1 VSTSRS
7 RSASLREEEE
17 LRLPRPPGIIRRFWA
32 RHPVFADVLVALI
45 CLLLS
50 IVPASN
56 FATYRSTPDGD
67 MVLIDPPPVV
77 ASIIIGTLILCAC
90 ALLLRRRQWPRAA
103 FIVAYV
109 TAVAYLFLLE
119 PAGGPLL
126 LVTSYSLAVYRS
138 SRAAWN
144 GLAIGMGSL
153 SLISIA
159 LQLTGVISLQTALNA
174 IFGQLTLALIG
185 TLIGVNVGGRK
196 RYLEA
201 VIDRSRQLLVE
212 RDQQAQLAAS
222 AERARI
228 AREMHDIVSHSL
240 TVIVALS
247 EGAAATEDQARA
259 RDAATAAAATARGAL
274 TEMRSMLGVLR
285 DGAGDIP
292 LAPMESAAPHATVA
306 TAQNAGYPVTLTT
319 VGEANVSA
327 TVDFAIGRIVQEGIT
342 NAMRHARG
350 ATRIAVLIDYSRD
363 PVLIEIENDGV
374 TGPVGT
380 TGFGL
385 RGLSERATHVN
396 GTIHS
401 GPVDDR
407 HWMLRAELPAASGST
422 TPDRA
427 EDVK

>member
-1 VSTSRS
+1 MSNQRS
-7 RSASLREEEE
+7 RSTSSNEEE

-32 RHPVFADVLVALI
+32 RHPILADVLIALI

-50 IVPASN
+50 IAPATVFGPYGSE
-56 FATYRSTPDGD
+56 SDGSSIVAGVTISIL
-67 MVLIDPPPVV
+67 VL
-77 ASIIIGTLILCAC
+77 GAC
-90 ALLLRRRQWPRAA
+90 ALLLRRRQWPVVAFVAA
-103 FIVAYV
+103 YAV
-109 TAVAYLFLLE
+109 AVAYLFLLD

-126 LVTSYSLAVYRS
+126 LVTSYAIAVYRS
-138 SRAAWN
+138 TRAAWI
-144 GLAIGMGSL
+144 GFGVGMGSL
-153 SLISIA
+153 TLIA
-159 LQLTGVISLQTALNA
+159 AVLQLTGVVTLQSALNA
-174 IFGQLTLALIG
+174 VIGQLTLALIG

-247 EGAAATEDQARA
+247 EGAAATGDQERA

-285 DGAGDIP
+285 DGTGDVP
-292 LAPMESAAPHATVA
+292 LAPMESVAPHATVA

-319 VGEANVSA
+319 IGEPNMSAAVS
-327 TVDFAIGRIVQEGIT
+327 FAVGRIVQEGIT

-350 ATRIAVLIDYSRD
+350 ATRIAVHIDYSTD
-363 PVLIEIENDGV
+363 PVVIEIENDGV
-374 TGPVGT
+374 TGLIGT

-385 RGLSERATHVN
+385 RGLSERAAHVS
-396 GTIHS
+396 GSFRS
-401 GPVDDR
+401 GPAGDHR
-407 HWMLRAELPAASGST
+407 WMLRAELPAASEST
-422 TPDRA
+422 TSDRP
-427 EDVK
+427 EDAQ